1 MFNDV
6 VCQIAFFFMIFFF
19 NSLNMFE
26 TIFLSM
32 SGTAMSYKLSVILE
46 PAYLFSTFSTTV
58 LNTKK

>member
-1 MFNDV
+1 
-6 VCQIAFFFMIFFF
+6 
-19 NSLNMFE
+19 MFE

>member
-1 MFNDV
+1 
-6 VCQIAFFFMIFFF
+6 
-19 NSLNMFE
+19 MFE

-32 SGTAMSYKLSVILE
+32 SSTATSYKLSVILE